1 MAVIP
6 RLNDYILAPGKI
18 MVKGM
23 APCSPSQDAFATE
36 GGLAWLTVD
45 WVAGV
50 DRPLYLFDT

>member
-1 MAVIP
+1 
-6 RLNDYILAPGKI
+6 

-36 GGLAWLTVD
+36 GGLARLTVR
-45 WVAGV
+45 WVAGD